1 MIDFLGLLPFIR
13 DALFDWLNLFASPL
27 KNLDMLWIIVPIWG
41 VWVFS
46 EFFQEKKGTS
56 FGNAI
61 SNGATMLFVGV
72 DWMRHAISGLAAGN
86 LTFGIK
92 YLTLM
97 AISAGILIYGLA
109 IIFLGIKANRLVR
122 IIGMVR
128 ETTYFMVMFSPV
140 IYGVEDFSLRTVAI
154 ILAFFPVFYIIVE
167 IFDRLMPTPQS
178 FEADEVIG
186 KISSGTD
193 NDLFGAGSQ
202 NFGSQANLQNPWPQ
216 APQQQWPYQQ
226 AQQYRPQPPQS
237 SQGFYP
243 NQPQNPG
250 QDPRQRNRGY

>member
-1 MIDFLGLLPFIR
+1 MIDVSGFLPFIR
-13 DALFDWLNLFASPL
+13 DAFFDWLSLFGSPL

-72 DWMRHAISGLAAGN
+72 DWMRHTLGEITASN
-86 LTFGIK
+86 LNFGGK
-92 YLTLM
+92 YLTLI
-97 AISAGILIYGLA
+97 AVSAGVLVYGLS
-109 IIFLGIKANRLVR
+109 IIFLGVKAKRLVR
-122 IIGMVR
+122 LIGRVR

-140 IYGVEDFSLRTVAI
+140 IYGVEDLSLRTVAV

-167 IFDRLMPTPQS
+167 IFDRLMPTPQA
-178 FEADEVIG
+178 FDDDDAG
-186 KISSGTD
+186 KNNSGAD

-202 NFGSQANLQNPWPQ
+202 NFGSQANSQNPWPQ
-216 APQQQWPYQQ
+216 APQQQWPYKQ
-226 AQQYRPQPPQS
+226 PQS
-237 SQGFYP
+237 QQGGY
-243 NQPQNPG
+243 PG